1 VGVQIAINGKGFCG
15 AAGKATGLI
24 INNILRVGAVN
35 IIGDLILFL
44 GKVCV
49 SFACALFAFLMLDT
63 HKYKSGNNK
72 VSSPLFP
79 VLVSGTPFTEL
90 GIFIRTLLWS
100 MATFRVSFHVGRS
113 RTRS

>member
-1 VGVQIAINGKGFCG
+1 MGVQIAINGKGFCG

-49 SFACALFAFLMLDT
+49 SLACALFAFLMLDT
-63 HKYKSGNNK
+63 HKYKSGHDK

-79 VLVSGTPFTEL
+79 VLVSGTPFSKL
-90 GIFIRTLLWS
+90 GIIIRTLL
-100 MATFRVSFHVGRS
+100 
-113 RTRS
+113 